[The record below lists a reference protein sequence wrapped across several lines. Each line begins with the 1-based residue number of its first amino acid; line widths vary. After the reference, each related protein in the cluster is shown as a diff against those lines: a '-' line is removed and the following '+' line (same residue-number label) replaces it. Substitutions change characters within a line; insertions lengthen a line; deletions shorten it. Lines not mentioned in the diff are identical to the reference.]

1 MAGDVRKN
9 MIVSATLLIRERGIA
24 GTSLADVIEHSGAP
38 RGSIYH
44 HFPGGKSQLAEEA
57 TRWAG
62 TVINRKLRTAANDPV
77 ALVRM
82 LFSFWRKEMG
92 SEFGISCAVLAAALA
107 DDESPEAHQ
116 AAAEALV
123 RWTEIITEVLTDQGI
138 PTERAY
144 PVATLIVSAIEG
156 AVVMARAQRTFQ
168 PLDRVET
175 ELVRLLNHLLPTA
188 PDPTPAVSTPA
199 RSSA

>member
-9 MIVSATLLIRERGIA
+9 MIISATLLIRERGIA

-62 TVINRKLRTAANDPV
+62 TVINRKMHTAADDPV
-77 ALVRM
+77 TLVRM

-107 DDESPEAHQ
+107 DEEAPAAHQ
-116 AAAEALV
+116 AAGEALV
-123 RWTEIITEVLTDQGI
+123 RWTEVITEVLAEQGI

-144 PVATLIVSAIEG
+144 PVATLIVSAVQG
-156 AVVMARAQRTFQ
+156 AVVMARAQRSFQ

-175 ELVRLLNHLLPTA
+175 ELIRMVNHLLVEA
-188 PDPTPAVSTPA
+188 A
-199 RSSA
+199 